1 MGATYGGNLQ
11 ATRLYVGVL
20 CILVD
25 AQYSVKHLT
34 TAVLNNLRSTLQ
46 LTIHASNIKCALTV
60 VYMVAAS
67 PDGMQSWS
75 PDFSAC

>member
-1 MGATYGGNLQ
+1 MGVNLQ

-67 PDGMQSWS
+67 PGGMQSWS